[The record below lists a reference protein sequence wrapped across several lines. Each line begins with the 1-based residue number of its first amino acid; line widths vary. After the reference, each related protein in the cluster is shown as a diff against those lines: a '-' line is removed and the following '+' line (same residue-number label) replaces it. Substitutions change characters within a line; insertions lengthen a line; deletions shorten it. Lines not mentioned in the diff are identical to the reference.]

1 MNCEFVFAS
10 FPLKGNGDSNR
21 TPWIVDGE
29 KNRRVIVKI
38 VKTAVLVLGLT
49 LLAVSVCAIELEEY
63 LGLVQENH
71 PFFQKEQ
78 LAVEVEQSKRET
90 LLPRYEWSY
99 SLMPQYT
106 ILDGQVSS
114 EFLENLAQI
123 ATLEAGMQRSF
134 ADGRRMG
141 FSASTGYT
149 WRQNPTGTFEK
160 NAFQHG
166 VEVSLSWPLKKNV
179 ELLARLEYDLQ
190 EYDIKAKEVEIQEN
204 RESFLVEPATL
215 FIDWAYAL
223 ELVDIYQQRL
233 ELAEEQ
239 LATTNRMY
247 RSNLIDKVDVLRA
260 EDAIRTAQ
268 QAIFEYESLAK
279 SIQAV
284 LATLSDS
291 GGIYEDKPD
300 FDFYAFVEL
309 PVPAEAAATGK
320 NNTRL
325 KKPLLFLIEQLRY
338 QSTAFGER
346 EKATLDLF
354 LEAGIFGPEDAFAD
368 SLKIIHPQAT
378 IGLNYSPET
387 GLEQVAAEREL
398 INTTIRQIEKEI
410 EVLEK
415 TVETN
420 VTSLL
425 IQAVELEKIIELN
438 KQLIESADE
447 KALEEARL
455 YSQGRNMLTNVIQS
469 RDSVQA
475 QKVKLVDNFARYHRL
490 IIQYRAL
497 MDQLLE

>member
-1 MNCEFVFAS
+1 MKV
-10 FPLKGNGDSNR
+10 
-21 TPWIVDGE
+21 
-29 KNRRVIVKI
+29 
-38 VKTAVLVLGLT
+38 VKTAVLVLGLV
-49 LLAVSVCAIELEEY
+49 LLAVSISAIDLEEY
-63 LGLVQENH
+63 IGLVQENH
-71 PFFQKEQ
+71 PFFQKEE
-78 LAVEVEQSKRET
+78 LAVAVEQSKRET

-106 ILDGQVSS
+106 ILDGQVGS

-123 ATLEAGMQRSF
+123 ATLEAGMQRGF

-141 FSASTGYT
+141 FFVSTAYT
-149 WRQNPTGTFEK
+149 WMQNPPVVPVPMEANT
-160 NAFQHG
+160 FQHG

-179 ELLARLEYDLQ
+179 EQLARLGYDVQ
-190 EYDIKAKEVEIQEN
+190 EYTIKAKEVEILEN
-204 RESFLVEPATL
+204 QESFLVEPATL

-233 ELAEEQ
+233 GLAEEQ

-260 EDAIRTAQ
+260 EDAIRLSQ
-268 QAIFEYESLAK
+268 QAIFEYQSLAK

-284 LATLSDS
+284 LATLSDTE
-291 GGIYEDKPD
+291 GIYEDKPD
-300 FDFYAFVEL
+300 FDFYSFVEL

-320 NNTRL
+320 ANTRL

-354 LEAGIFGPEDAFAD
+354 LEAGIFGPEDAFTD

-378 IGLNYSPET
+378 IGLSYSPAT
-387 GLEQVAAEREL
+387 GVEQVEAERQFISTQISQLEQ
-398 INTTIRQIEKEI
+398 EI
-410 EVLEK
+410 EALEK

-438 KQLIESADE
+438 KQLIESAEE

-455 YSQGRNMLTNVIQS
+455 YTQGRNMLTNVIQS

-475 QKVKLVDNFARYHRL
+475 QKAMLVDNFARYHRL

-497 MDQLLE
+497 MDQLLD

>member
-1 MNCEFVFAS
+1 
-10 FPLKGNGDSNR
+10 
-21 TPWIVDGE
+21 
-29 KNRRVIVKI
+29 
-38 VKTAVLVLGLT
+38 
-49 LLAVSVCAIELEEY
+49 
-63 LGLVQENH
+63 
-71 PFFQKEQ
+71 
-78 LAVEVEQSKRET
+78 
-90 LLPRYEWSY
+90 
-99 SLMPQYT
+99 
-106 ILDGQVSS
+106 
-114 EFLENLAQI
+114 
-123 ATLEAGMQRSF
+123 
-134 ADGRRMG
+134 
-141 FSASTGYT
+141 
-149 WRQNPTGTFEK
+149 
-160 NAFQHG
+160 
-166 VEVSLSWPLKKNV
+166 
-179 ELLARLEYDLQ
+179 
-190 EYDIKAKEVEIQEN
+190 
-204 RESFLVEPATL
+204 
-215 FIDWAYAL
+215 
-223 ELVDIYQQRL
+223 L

-260 EDAIRTAQ
+260 EDAIRLSQ
-268 QAIFEYESLAK
+268 QAIFEYQSLAK

-284 LATLSDS
+284 LATLSDTE
-291 GGIYEDKPD
+291 GIYEDKPD

-320 NNTRL
+320 ANTRL

-378 IGLNYSPET
+378 IGLSYSPAT
-387 GLEQVAAEREL
+387 GLEQVEADREF
-398 INTTIRQIEKEI
+398 ISTQIKQLEKEI
-410 EVLEK
+410 EALEK

-425 IQAVELEKIIELN
+425 IQAAELVKIIELN
-438 KQLIESADE
+438 KQLIESAEE

-475 QKVKLVDNFARYHRL
+475 QKAKLVDNFARYHRL